1 MPRMGFT
8 TFCFYPSS
16 KVVMPFKLEDVN
28 NDYDFDELI
37 ACEWES
43 YENPLQPFFRLFC
56 PILGT
61 GPNARAEAIEDS
73 TKRQLVLHKSEPS
86 SHWQKVTDTDTG
98 KIIAGA
104 LWKIYMTN
112 PFEHEEDF
120 EPFWYPEGSQRDFV
134 KKALEQ
140 FDAPRAKLAQR
151 PHLCT
156 S

>member
-1 MPRMGFT
+1 
-8 TFCFYPSS
+8 
-16 KVVMPFKLEDVN
+16 MPFKLEDVN
-28 NDYDFDELI
+28 NDFDFDELI

-140 FDAPRAKLAQR
+140 FDVPRAKLAQR